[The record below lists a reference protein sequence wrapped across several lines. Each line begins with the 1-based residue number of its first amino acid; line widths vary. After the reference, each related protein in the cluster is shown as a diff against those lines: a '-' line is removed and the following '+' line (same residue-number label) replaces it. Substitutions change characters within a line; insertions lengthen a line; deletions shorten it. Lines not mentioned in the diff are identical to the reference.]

1 MGITQAC
8 FADSVEE
15 TVYSSGFAFLA
26 FISGVVGCSNHNCSL
41 IKLLLELSLF
51 TSPQL
56 SILIALDMQM

>member
-41 IKLLLELSLF
+41 IKLLLELSI
-51 TSPQL
+51 SSQAR
-56 SILIALDMQM
+56 S